1 MRTSGQQYRP
11 LSRRKPTSLV
21 QARGAP
27 DDLRR
32 PVPIW
37 SSGQDSWFSP
47 RRPGFDSRYGK
58 AGSSLLRTARTSS
71 CVGSR
76 FWPAVELQKADRPRL
91 CPHSPVPSIAQLVE
105 RRTVGAELAILR
117 SLARRRPFFT
127 RTPFVLEGDGLL
139 KRASRAR
146 LRSPPLGGKRAFPDR
161 ESNPGRGGES
171 AES

>member
-58 AGSSLLRTARTSS
+58 AGSSLL
-71 CVGSR
+71 
-76 FWPAVELQKADRPRL
+76 PASNG
-91 CPHSPVPSIAQLVE
+91 PHVFL
-105 RRTVGAELAILR
+105 RRKPFLA
-117 SLARRRPFFT
+117 S
-127 RTPFVLEGDGLL
+127 
-139 KRASRAR
+139 SRA
-146 LRSPPLGGKRAFPDR
+146 
-161 ESNPGRGGES
+161 